1 MKRRATTQCRPLLRA
16 NPRPKMTSPFRKT
29 FLLQPSKQ
37 VPLEKPS
44 LLGLNL
50 LFIGC
55 DINFFILADGFLEIF
70 YALSNGAADLR
81 KLARSKNDQDDNQDN
96 QHFRHSYTKH
106 KNLSFRGLRPRV
118 YLEQEKILVKLVNYR
133 LIAY

>member
-1 MKRRATTQCRPLLRA
+1 
-16 NPRPKMTSPFRKT
+16 MTSPFRKT

-55 DINFFILADGFLEIF
+55 DINFFVLVDGFLEIF

-81 KLARSKNDQDDNQDN
+81 KLARSKDDQYDNQDN
-96 QHFRHSYTKH
+96 QHFWHSYTKH

-118 YLEQEKILVKLVNYR
+118 YLEQKEIFVKLVNYR
-133 LIAY
+133 LIAYRL